1 MSAHQALLELRDL
14 RITFGDQA
22 VVHGMALSI
31 QPGERVALVGES
43 GSGKSVTALS
53 VLRLLDT
60 ARLSGQVLWQGQ
72 DLLTKT
78 DAQMQRIRGDEI
90 AMIFQEPMTALN
102 PLMTVGQQISEVLQ
116 LKKLMPQRAADARAV
131 QLLSDTGI
139 DDPERRF
146 GAYPHQLSGGQR
158 QRAMMA
164 MALASEPK
172 LLLADEPTTAL
183 DASLRL
189 QMLQLLANLQK
200 KTGMAVLLITH
211 DLALV
216 RHFAER
222 VAVMEKGHLV
232 EQGAL
237 SEVFKRPNH
246 PYTRKLL
253 DSRPS
258 REGLADAPQN
268 SEPFLQARGL
278 QVRYPMTLPGLRG
291 WFQRH
296 HFTALQAADLSI
308 SPGTTWGVMGES
320 GSGKSSL
327 AQAVLGLIPFRGELS
342 FGGASWQGAPAL
354 DKALRQQ
361 VQVVFQDPYGSL
373 SPRMTVG
380 EIVSEGLRLHQP
392 QLSEAAVEERVLATL
407 AEVGLSSADH
417 ADLLNRYPHAFSG
430 GQRQRI
436 ALARA
441 LVIEPRLLVLDE
453 PTSAL
458 DVTVQKQI
466 LQLLQDLQKTRG
478 MAYLLI
484 THDLDV
490 LRAMAHQVLVL
501 QSGRVV
507 ESGPAQQ
514 VLTCPAHAYTR
525 SLLEAFPAES
535 ENESRNRLG
544 FP

>member
-1 MSAHQALLELRDL
+1 MNDPQPLLELRQL
-14 RITFGDQA
+14 RIAFGDQA
-22 VVHGMALSI
+22 VVHGVNLCI
-31 QPGERVALVGES
+31 QAGERVALVGES

-53 VLRLLDT
+53 VLRLLE
-60 ARLSGQVLWQGQ
+60 AAQLSGQVLWQGR
-72 DLLTKT
+72 DLLQQTPT
-78 DAQMQRIRGDEI
+78 EMQRIRGDEI
-90 AMIFQEPMTALN
+90 AMIFQEPMTSLN
-102 PLMTVGQQISEVLQ
+102 PLMTVGAQISEVLQ
-116 LKKLMPQRAADARAV
+116 LKKLLHRRDADARAV
-131 QLLSDTGI
+131 HLLSETGI
-139 DDPERRF
+139 DDPDRRF

-189 QMLQLLANLQK
+189 QMLQLLADLQT

-216 RHFAER
+216 RHFADR

-237 SEVFKRPNH
+237 RDVFERPQH
-246 PYTRKLL
+246 PYTRRLL
-253 DSRPS
+253 SSQPS
-258 REGLADAPQN
+258 RTGLAAAPAPDAAPL
-268 SEPFLQARGL
+268 LQVKQL
-278 QVRYPMTLPGLRG
+278 QVRYPKAVPGFKA
-291 WFQRH
+291 WFQKH
-296 HFTALQAADLSI
+296 HFTALHGANFSI
-308 SPGTTWGVMGES
+308 APGSTLGVMGES

-327 AQAVLGLIPFRGELS
+327 AQAVLGLIPFAGELS
-342 FGGASWQGAPAL
+342 FAGQTWQGRPAL
-354 DKALRQQ
+354 DKPLRRR

-380 EIVSEGLRLHQP
+380 EIVSEGLRLHHP
-392 QLSEAAVEERVLATL
+392 QWTPEQTEQRVRDAL
-407 AEVGLSSADH
+407 AEVGLVGDGFADV
-417 ADLLNRYPHAFSG
+417 LSRYPHAFSG

-441 LVIEPRLLVLDE
+441 LVVEPELLVLDE

-466 LQLLQDLQKTRG
+466 LELLQTLQQNRG

-484 THDLDV
+484 THDVDV
-490 LRAMAHQVLVL
+490 LRAMAHEVMVLKSGQVVEQGSAEQVLSDPRHPYTQTLVHAF
-501 QSGRVV
+501 
-507 ESGPAQQ
+507 AQEE
-514 VLTCPAHAYTR
+514 LAAAR
-525 SLLEAFPAES
+525 SF
-535 ENESRNRLG
+535 
-544 FP
+544 

>member
-1 MSAHQALLELRDL
+1 MTSPQSLLELRNL
-14 RITFGDQA
+14 RIAFDGQA
-22 VVHGMALSI
+22 VVHGVNLCI
-31 QPGERVALVGES
+31 QSGERVALVGES

-53 VLRLLDT
+53 VLRLLESAELT
-60 ARLSGQVLWQGQ
+60 GQVLWQGQ
-72 DLLTKT
+72 DLLTQT
-78 DAQMQRIRGDEI
+78 SAQMQRIRGDEI

-102 PLMTVGQQISEVLQ
+102 PLMTLGQQISEVLQ
-116 LKKLMPQRAADARAV
+116 LKKCLPRREADARAV
-131 QLLSDTGI
+131 HWLAETGM
-139 DDPERRF
+139 DEPARRF
-146 GAYPHQLSGGQR
+146 GSYAHQLSGGQR

-189 QMLQLLANLQK
+189 QMLRLLADLQQ

-232 EQGAL
+232 EQGPL
-237 SEVFKRPNH
+237 QTVFSKPQH
-246 PYTRKLL
+246 FYTQKLL
-253 DSRPS
+253 DSRP
-258 REGLADAPQN
+258 RRDGLAPAIWPAAPLL
-268 SEPFLQARGL
+268 EAKGL
-278 QVRYPMTLPGLRG
+278 QVRYPRGAPGFRG
-291 WFQRH
+291 WFQTQ
-296 HFTALQAADLSI
+296 HFTALHGAHFSVA
-308 SPGTTWGVMGES
+308 PGTTLGIMGES

-327 AQAVLGLIPFRGELS
+327 AQAVLGLIPFAGQLS
-342 FGGASWQGAPAL
+342 LGGLSWQGIPSR
-354 DKALRQQ
+354 DKTLRQR

-392 QLSEAAVEERVLATL
+392 QMTEVDIQTQILATL
-407 AEVGLSSADH
+407 AEVGLNTADSP
-417 ADLLNRYPHAFSG
+417 DLLNRYPHAFSG

-441 LVIEPRLLVLDE
+441 LVVDPALLVLDE

-466 LQLLQDLQKTRG
+466 LALLQSLQIKRN

-484 THDLDV
+484 THDIDV
-490 LRAMAHQVLVL
+490 LRAMAHRVMVLQNGQVQEQGSAEQVLD
-501 QSGRVV
+501 R
-507 ESGPAQQ
+507 
-514 VLTCPAHAYTR
+514 PAHDYTR
-525 SLLEAFPAES
+525 NLLAAFPEA
-535 ENESRNRLG
+535 
-544 FP
+544 

>member
-1 MSAHQALLELRDL
+1 MSEPLLQLRDL
-14 RITFGDQA
+14 RVSFGSNE
-22 VVHGMALSI
+22 VVHGINLSI
-31 QPGERVALVGES
+31 QPGQRCALVGES

-53 VLRLLDT
+53 VLRLLESVQ
-60 ARLSGQVLWQGQ
+60 LGGQVLWEGQ
-72 DLLTKT
+72 DLLQRSPTEMT
-78 DAQMQRIRGDEI
+78 RIRGDEI

-116 LKKLMPQRAADARAV
+116 LKKMLHRHEADQGAQA
-131 QLLSDTGI
+131 LLAETGI
-139 DDPERRF
+139 DDPQRRF

-183 DASLRL
+183 DATLRL
-189 QMLQLLANLQK
+189 QMLNLLATLQT

-216 RHFAER
+216 RHFADQ

-232 EQGAL
+232 EQGAVAD
-237 SEVFKRPNH
+237 VFAKPKH
-246 PYTRKLL
+246 PYTKKLL

-258 REGLADAPQN
+258 RIGLVQAEGLSAQP
-268 SEPFLQARGL
+268 LMQAQGL
-278 QVRYPMTLPGLRG
+278 RVNYPMTVPGVRG
-291 WFQRH
+291 WFKKD
-296 HFTALQAADLSI
+296 HFTALHGADFHI
-308 SPGTTWGVMGES
+308 APGTTLGVMGES

-327 AQAVLGLIPFRGELS
+327 AQAVLGLIPFEGSLLVA
-342 FGGASWQGAPAL
+342 GQTWQNTPSRDRL
-354 DKALRQQ
+354 LRKR

-392 QLSEAAVEERVLATL
+392 QSSVTQIDAKVLSTL
-407 AEVGLSSADH
+407 AEVGLTTREFP
-417 ADLLNRYPHAFSG
+417 DLLSRYPHSFSG

-441 LVIEPRLLVLDE
+441 LVVEPDLLVLDE

-466 LQLLQDLQKTRG
+466 LKLLQELQKKMG
-478 MAYLLI
+478 IAYLLI
-484 THDLDV
+484 THDVDV
-490 LRAMAHQVLVL
+490 LRAMAHEVMVLKSGQVI
-501 QSGRVV
+501 

-514 VLTCPAHAYTR
+514 VLSHPTQVYTR
-525 SLLEAFPAES
+525 NLLDAFPDV
-535 ENESRNRLG
+535 
-544 FP
+544 

>member
-1 MSAHQALLELRDL
+1 MSTPQALLQLKDL
-14 RITFGDQA
+14 RIAFGGQA
-22 VVHGMALSI
+22 VVHGVNLSI
-31 QPGERVALVGES
+31 QAGERVALVGES

-53 VLRLLDT
+53 VLRLLES
-60 ARLSGQVLWQGQ
+60 AQLSGQVLWQGQ
-72 DLLTKT
+72 DLLKRTP
-78 DAQMQRIRGDEI
+78 AEMQRIRGDEI

-102 PLMTVGQQISEVLQ
+102 PLMTVGAQISEVLQ
-116 LKKLMPQRAADARAV
+116 LKKLLSRRDADARSV
-131 QLLSDTGI
+131 QLLAETGI

-189 QMLQLLANLQK
+189 QMLQLLADLQQ

-216 RHFAER
+216 RHFAYR
-222 VAVMEKGHLV
+222 VAVMEKGVLV
-232 EQGAL
+232 EQGTFQA
-237 SEVFKRPNH
+237 VFEQPQH
-246 PYTRKLL
+246 PYTQRLL
-253 DSRPS
+253 SSHPT
-258 REGLADAPQN
+258 REGLVDMPP
-268 SEPFLQARGL
+268 SVTSPILQARHL
-278 QVRYPMTLPGLRG
+278 QVRYPKAVPGFG
-291 WFQRH
+291 AWFQKH
-296 HFTALQAADLSI
+296 HFTALQGADFSL
-308 SPGTTWGVMGES
+308 SPGSTLGVMGES

-327 AQAVLGLIPFRGELS
+327 AQAVLGLIPFSGELS
-342 FGGASWQGAPAL
+342 FAGQTWQGRPAQ
-354 DKALRQQ
+354 DKALRRQ

-392 QLSEAAVEERVLATL
+392 HWTPEETEQRVRAAL
-407 AEVGLSSADH
+407 AEVGLVGEGFADV
-417 ADLLNRYPHAFSG
+417 LNRYPHAFSG

-441 LVIEPRLLVLDE
+441 LVVEPALLVLDE

-466 LQLLQDLQKTRG
+466 LELLKALQKKRG

-484 THDLDV
+484 THDVDV
-490 LRAMAHQVLVL
+490 LRAMAHQVMVL
-501 QSGRVV
+501 KSGQVV
-507 ESGPAQQ
+507 EQGLAEQ
-514 VLTCPAHAYTR
+514 VLSHPHHPYTR
-525 SLLEAFPAES
+525 SLVQAFPETT
-535 ENESRNRLG
+535 
-544 FP
+544 

>member
-1 MSAHQALLELRDL
+1 MNEREALLELRDL
-14 RITFGDQA
+14 RIAFGGQA
-22 VVHGMALSI
+22 VVHGVNLRI
-31 QPGERVALVGES
+31 QAGERVALVGES

-53 VLRLLDT
+53 VLRLLES
-60 ARLSGQVLWQGQ
+60 AQLMGQVLWQGQ
-72 DLLTKT
+72 NLLEQTS
-78 DAQMQRIRGDEI
+78 AEMQRIRGDEI

-116 LKKLMPQRAADARAV
+116 LKKYLPRREADARAV
-131 QLLSDTGI
+131 QLLSETGI

-146 GAYPHQLSGGQR
+146 GTYPHQLSGGQR

-164 MALASEPK
+164 MALAAEPK

-189 QMLQLLANLQK
+189 QMLQLLADLQQ

-216 RHFAER
+216 RHFADR

-237 SEVFKRPNH
+237 QEVFSKPQH
-246 PYTRKLL
+246 LYTQMLL

-258 REGLADAPQN
+258 RDGLA
-268 SEPFLQARGL
+268 QACPAALPLLEAKGL
-278 QVRYPMTLPGLRG
+278 QVRYPVSVPGFRG
-291 WFQRH
+291 WFQKQ
-296 HFTALQAADLSI
+296 HFTALQGADFSI
-308 SPGTTWGVMGES
+308 APGTTLGIMGES

-327 AQAVLGLIPFRGELS
+327 AQAVLGLIPFEGELS
-342 FGGASWQGAPAL
+342 FGGQTWQGATGRDRP
-354 DKALRQQ
+354 LRQR

-380 EIVSEGLRLHQP
+380 EIVSEGLRLHRP
-392 QLSEAAVEERVLATL
+392 KMTESEIEVRITATL
-407 AEVGLSSADH
+407 GEVGLSTTDFP
-417 ADLLNRYPHAFSG
+417 DLLNRYPHAFSG

-441 LVIEPRLLVLDE
+441 LVVEPELLVLDE

-466 LQLLQDLQKTRG
+466 LKLLQELQKNKKI
-478 MAYLLI
+478 AYLLI
-484 THDLDV
+484 THDIDV
-490 LRAMAHQVLVL
+490 LRATAHRVIVLQNGQVLEAGL
-501 QSGRVV
+501 A
-507 ESGPAQQ
+507 EQ
-514 VLTCPAHAYTR
+514 VLHQPEHAYTR
-525 SLLEAFPAES
+525 SLLAAFPD
-535 ENESRNRLG
+535 G
-544 FP
+544 

>member
-1 MSAHQALLELRDL
+1 MNAPQALLELRDL
-14 RITFGDQA
+14 RIAFDGQA
-22 VVHGMALSI
+22 VVHGVNLRI
-31 QPGERVALVGES
+31 QAGERVALVGES

-53 VLRLLDT
+53 VLRLLES
-60 ARLSGQVLWQGQ
+60 AQLSGQVLWQGQ
-72 DLLTKT
+72 NLLEQTS
-78 DAQMQRIRGDEI
+78 AEMQRIRGDEI

-116 LKKLMPQRAADARAV
+116 LKKLLPRRDADARAV
-131 QLLSDTGI
+131 HLLSETGI

-146 GAYPHQLSGGQR
+146 GTYPHQLSGGQR

-189 QMLQLLANLQK
+189 QMLQLLVDLQQ

-216 RHFAER
+216 RHFADR
-222 VAVMEKGHLV
+222 VAVMEKGQLV

-237 SEVFKRPNH
+237 QEVFSKPQH
-246 PYTRKLL
+246 PYTQKLL

-258 REGLADAPQN
+258 RDGL
-268 SEPFLQARGL
+268 SQASSAAVPLLEVKGL
-278 QVRYPMTLPGLRG
+278 RVRYPMAVPGFRG
-291 WFQRH
+291 WFQKQ
-296 HFTALQAADLSI
+296 HFTALHGADFSI
-308 SPGTTWGVMGES
+308 EAGTTLGIMGES

-327 AQAVLGLIPFRGELS
+327 AQAVLGLIPFEGELS
-342 FGGASWQGAPAL
+342 FGGQTWQGLTHRDRP
-354 DKALRQQ
+354 LRQR

-380 EIVSEGLRLHQP
+380 EIVSEGLRLHRP
-392 QLSEAAVEERVLATL
+392 QMTESEVEDRITATL
-407 AEVGLSSADH
+407 GEVGLSTADFP
-417 ADLLNRYPHAFSG
+417 DLLNRYPHAFSG

-441 LVIEPRLLVLDE
+441 LVVDPQLLVLDE

-466 LQLLQDLQKTRG
+466 LKLLQALQKNRQI
-478 MAYLLI
+478 AYLMI
-484 THDLDV
+484 THDMDV
-490 LRAMAHQVLVL
+490 LRAMAHQVMVL
-501 QSGRVV
+501 QNGRTV
-507 ESGPAQQ
+507 ESGLAEQ
-514 VLTCPAHAYTR
+514 VLDTPAHDYTR
-525 SLLEAFPAES
+525 TLLAAFPDA
-535 ENESRNRLG
+535 
-544 FP
+544 

>member
-1 MSAHQALLELRDL
+1 MSTSQALLELKDL
-14 RITFGDQA
+14 RIAFGGQA
-22 VVHGMALSI
+22 VVHGVNLSI
-31 QPGERVALVGES
+31 QTGERVALVGES

-53 VLRLLDT
+53 VLRLLES
-60 ARLSGQVLWQGQ
+60 AQLSGQVLWQGQ
-72 DLLTKT
+72 DLLQQTP
-78 DAQMQRIRGDEI
+78 AHMQRLRGDEI

-116 LKKLMPQRAADARAV
+116 LKKLMLRRDADARAV
-131 QLLSDTGI
+131 HLLSETGI

-183 DASLRL
+183 DASLRI
-189 QMLQLLANLQK
+189 QMLQLLADLQQ

-216 RHFAER
+216 RHFADK
-222 VAVMEKGHLV
+222 VAVMEQGHLV
-232 EQGAL
+232 EQGPMQQ
-237 SEVFKRPNH
+237 VFDQPQH
-246 PYTRKLL
+246 PYTQRLL
-253 DSRPS
+253 QSRHS
-258 REGLADAPQN
+258 REGLAAAPLN
-268 SEPFLQARGL
+268 DTVPLVQARQL
-278 QVRYPMTLPGLRG
+278 QVRYPLSVPGFRG
-291 WFQRH
+291 WFQKQT
-296 HFTALQAADLSI
+296 FTALQGADFAI
-308 SPGTTWGVMGES
+308 APGSTLGIMGES

-327 AQAVLGLIPFRGELS
+327 AQAVLGLLPFAGELS
-342 FGGASWQGAPAL
+342 FAGQTWQGRPAQ
-354 DKALRQQ
+354 DKPLRRR

-380 EIVSEGLRLHQP
+380 EIVSEGLLLHHPHWLPGQIE
-392 QLSEAAVEERVLATL
+392 QRVHAVLT
-407 AEVGLSSADH
+407 EVGLGGPGLS
-417 ADLLNRYPHAFSG
+417 DLLSRYPHAFSG

-441 LVIEPRLLVLDE
+441 LVVEPELLVLDE

-466 LQLLQDLQKTRG
+466 LELLQSLQKTRG

-484 THDLDV
+484 THDVDV
-490 LRAMAHQVLVL
+490 LRAMAHEVLVL
-501 QSGRVV
+501 KSGQVV
-507 ESGPAQQ
+507 EQGLAEQ
-514 VLTCPAHAYTR
+514 VLGAPRHAYTR
-525 SLLEAFPAES
+525 SLVNAFPEI
-535 ENESRNRLG
+535 
-544 FP
+544 

>member
-1 MSAHQALLELRDL
+1 MSTPLLQLRDL
-14 RITFGDQA
+14 RVSFGDTE
-22 VVHGMALSI
+22 VVHGINLSI
-31 QPGERVALVGES
+31 HPGQRCALVGES

-53 VLRLLDT
+53 VLRLLES
-60 ARLSGQVLWQGQ
+60 AQLRGQVLWQGR
-72 DLLTKT
+72 DLLQQSPAEMT
-78 DAQMQRIRGDEI
+78 RIRGDDI

-116 LKKLMPQRAADARAV
+116 LKKMWRRQEADQRAEA
-131 QLLSDTGI
+131 LLAETGI
-139 DDPERRF
+139 DDPHRRF

-189 QMLQLLANLQK
+189 QMLNLLADLQA

-216 RHFAER
+216 RHFADH
-222 VAVMEKGHLV
+222 VAVMEKGYLV
-232 EQGAL
+232 EQGPLAEL
-237 SEVFKRPNH
+237 FARPQH
-246 PYTRKLL
+246 PYTQKLL

-258 REGLADAPQN
+258 REGLVPVRADRAE
-268 SEPFLQARGL
+268 SLLQAQGL
-278 QVRYPMTLPGLRG
+278 RVRYPMNLPGLRG
-291 WFQRH
+291 WFQKD
-296 HFTALQAADLSI
+296 HFTAVQAADFQI
-308 SPGTTWGVMGES
+308 EAGTTLGVMGES

-327 AQAVLGLIPFRGELS
+327 AQAVLGLIPFEGGLS
-342 FGGASWQGAPAL
+342 FGDQTWQNSPAR
-354 DKALRQQ
+354 DKALRQR

-392 QLSEAAVEERVLATL
+392 QALESQIEACVLATL
-407 AEVGLSSADH
+407 AEVGLSTADFP
-417 ADLLNRYPHAFSG
+417 DLLNRYPHSFSG
-430 GQRQRI
+430 GQRQRM

-441 LVIEPRLLVLDE
+441 LVVEPDLLVLDE

-466 LQLLQDLQKTRG
+466 LKLLQDLQKTRSI
-478 MAYLLI
+478 AYLLI
-484 THDLDV
+484 THDIDV
-490 LRAMAHQVLVL
+490 LRAMAHQVMVL
-501 QSGRVV
+501 QAGQIM
-507 ESGPAQQ
+507 EAGTADQ
-514 VLTCPAHAYTR
+514 VLYQPRHAYTR
-525 SLLEAFPAES
+525 TLLEAFPNA
-535 ENESRNRLG
+535 
-544 FP
+544 